1 MNLEN
6 FDRNADTGDIVAALN
21 RDGGVIVREQVDAD
35 IANAVL
41 AELREHFDTEGTES
55 QGDFNGY
62 KTLRLSGILARSRT
76 SAALLGHSRVMEVAD
91 SILLPH
97 CINYQIGSTTAIEIY
112 PGEVEQRLHADDVI
126 YPIHIPGLPIQI
138 SAMWALD
145 DITIENG
152 ATRLMVNSHRAREP
166 FPLFEGEIVQAPMS
180 KGSVLYYLGSTVHG
194 GGANRTDKPRAGLIN
209 TYSVGWL
216 KSEVNHFMTI
226 PRDVAESYPEHI
238 QRLLGY
244 QSHGLLLGGY
254 PGDPDGY
261 WPKPH
266 TTRKFLRQDDPAGD
280 AE

>member
-1 MNLEN
+1 MNLES
-6 FDRNADTGDIVAALN
+6 FDRDADTRDVVAALN
-21 RDGGVIVREQVDAD
+21 RDGGAIVRQQVPAE
-35 IANAVL
+35 ITNTVL

-76 SAALLGHSRVMEVAD
+76 SAELIGHSRVMEVAD

-97 CINYQIGSTTAIEIY
+97 CINYQIGSTTAIEIH
-112 PGEVEQRLHADDVI
+112 PGEIEQRLHADDVI

-145 DITIENG
+145 DFTIENG
-152 ATRLMVNSHRAREP
+152 ATRIMLKSHRAREP
-166 FPLFEGEIVQAPMS
+166 LPLFEGEIVQAPMP
-180 KGSVLYYLGSTVHG
+180 KGSVLFYLGSTVHG
-194 GGANRTDKPRAGLIN
+194 GGANSSNAPRAGLIN

-226 PRDVAESYPEHI
+226 PREVADSYPEPI
-238 QRLLGY
+238 RRLLGY
-244 QSHGLLLGGY
+244 QSHGLLLGAY

-261 WPKPH
+261 WPKSPH
-266 TTRKFLRQDDPAGD
+266 QQ
-280 AE
+280 